1 MEQGPEELSENP
13 DERAEELRRLTEEPL
28 PKEETDS
35 DEKVDGD
42 SPLSKIDP
50 GLSRGLAGR
59 SARRVRIAG
68 NAGASL
74 ALDRLALR
82 SPSCSFPATSSIRK

>member
-50 GLSRGLAGR
+50 GL
-59 SARRVRIAG
+59 
-68 NAGASL
+68 
-74 ALDRLALR
+74 
-82 SPSCSFPATSSIRK
+82 